1 MRPRR
6 GVSELSL
13 PRQSV
18 LIVICSLEVD
28 VGRNLDV
35 LHACLEAL
43 AAGRLKTQVSCESEL
58 STHTLLGS
66 DPIFSV
72 DCPVYSFTRRHF
84 ALLGTILHARDI
96 RLFSSK
102 TIANFILLHT
112 AFTYAFQPGCLINH
126 I

>member
-13 PRQSV
+13 LRQSV
-18 LIVICSLEVD
+18 LIAICSLEVD

-84 ALLGTILHARDI
+84 ALLSFMPGTFGSFRAKQSPT
-96 RLFSSK
+96 LFCCTPRSPMHSS
-102 TIANFILLHT
+102 
-112 AFTYAFQPGCLINH
+112 QDV
-126 I
+126 